1 MNLNSVADIN
11 SVVETITNHGYA
23 VKPELFYNKQLLDTI
38 RLDANNYV
46 FYRVATTT
54 PIQGQAEKLQLR
66 RWAPLQGHTVP
77 LAEGVPPMSD
87 KGSMESYEIPT
98 FSYGR
103 YMEFTDRV
111 NFELLDPVLAH
122 YTKEYSIVAIET
134 LDLLAREALVTIGQ
148 SHFANGRANF
158 GALEIGDVGALD
170 DLRVIVLGLK
180 KQLVKPRTNGKFM
193 VIGTPDFYFDM
204 ISDPLVEK
212 YMTINQT
219 TKGFFETG
227 GAIPPM
233 FEMEFYETM
242 ATDNSGEFVSGGNDT
257 LRVVRFNTNTN
268 AYEYANIDA
277 ATYKKAAADNYVRD
291 SRTGEMAS
299 YIPGLEYWDIAAYNA
314 TIVDGFGEFV
324 ELHVHR
330 VFVLG
335 KDALIRT
342 EIAGH
347 GNAKMYVKKLGS
359 TGVLDP
365 IDQRQSIGFKID
377 SVGFG
382 SARTEAVVLYYCIPS
397 QANSI

>member
-11 SVVETITNHGYA
+11 SVVETITNHGYN
-23 VKPELFYNKQLLDTI
+23 VRPELFYNKQLLDTI

-54 PIQGQAEKLQLR
+54 PIQGSAEKLQLR

-148 SHFANGRANF
+148 SHYANGRANF
-158 GALEIGDVGALD
+158 GELQIGDVGSLD
-170 DLRVIVLGLK
+170 DLRVIVLSLK

-212 YMTINQT
+212 YMTINQS
-219 TKGFFETG
+219 TKGFFDVG

-242 ATDNSGEFVSGGNDT
+242 ATDNSGEFTDAGSEK
-257 LRVVRFNTNTN
+257 LRVVRFNTHTN
-268 AYEYANIDA
+268 AYEYQNIAA
-277 ATYKKAAADNYVRD
+277 ATYKVAAADNYVRD
-291 SRTGEMAS
+291 PRTSEMAS
-299 YIPGLEYWDIAAYNA
+299 YIPGLKNWDLAAYNA
-314 TIVDGFGEFV
+314 TIVDGFGEYS

-330 VFVLG
+330 IFVLG

-397 QANSI
+397 QANAI

>member
-1 MNLNSVADIN
+1 
-11 SVVETITNHGYA
+11 
-23 VKPELFYNKQLLDTI
+23 
-38 RLDANNYV
+38 
-46 FYRVATTT
+46 
-54 PIQGQAEKLQLR
+54 
-66 RWAPLQGHTVP
+66 
-77 LAEGVPPMSD
+77 
-87 KGSMESYEIPT
+87 
-98 FSYGR
+98 
-103 YMEFTDRV
+103 
-111 NFELLDPVLAH
+111 
-122 YTKEYSIVAIET
+122 
-134 LDLLAREALVTIGQ
+134 
-148 SHFANGRANF
+148 
-158 GALEIGDVGALD
+158 
-170 DLRVIVLGLK
+170 
-180 KQLVKPRTNGKFM
+180 M

-242 ATDNSGEFVSGGNDT
+242 ATDNSGEFVSGGNET

-268 AYEYANIDA
+268 AYEYQNIA
-277 ATYKKAAADNYVRD
+277 AVTYKKAAADNYVRD

-299 YIPGLEYWDIAAYNA
+299 YIPDLEYWDLDAYNA
-314 TIVDGFGEFV
+314 TIVDGFGEYV